1 MSVMAPAPDL
11 SQRDRQG
18 RENAAHAM
26 NADGAGAGSSLCGA
40 ALRDSNAP
48 PDKQGRLSWRPLSF
62 GRGGVRPPSGL
73 SCDEPWKGTG
83 VDRALAYL
91 ISAGIV
97 SFGVWI
103 IVHAVKSGSPLAWT
117 LLGILPILVG
127 LISLYQE
134 ARLP

>member
-1 MSVMAPAPDL
+1 MRMGRVPYRRSVGPRCGTRMRHRT
-11 SQRDRQG
+11 SK
-18 RENAAHAM
+18 AAS
-26 NADGAGAGSSLCGA
+26 AGL
-40 ALRDSNAP
+40 
-48 PDKQGRLSWRPLSF
+48 PLSF